1 MAVGQK
7 RIVVVVSPQPGT
19 SNQPYSI
26 GPLPPF
32 SPVTFIIGDDSAARI
47 MAESAMLTALIA
59 SLMGQV
65 GTGVTPLTI
74 AGVLSGV
81 NDSLASMADRKKEI
95 AKFLSDLNIA
105 TGSVATSKS
114 THGAILTIAAAN
126 QIQTNNFYQAA
137 MPDKPVM
144 KPLDEQFIV
153 TIKNGNLVES
163 AAKASAM
170 TIGFVNDSVAQVGSW
185 ITGSEIYRSVAKWI
199 SDSIDTIGA
208 QISLSAQSIWAKIKG
223 GL

>member
-1 MAVGQK
+1 MAYGQK
-7 RIVVVVSPQPGT
+7 QVFVASPQPGT

-32 SPVTFIIGDDSAARI
+32 VPVQVTVTNDYAARI
-47 MAESAMLTALIA
+47 EAEALVLSSLIA
-59 SLMGQV
+59 SLMLQLGN
-65 GTGVTPLTI
+65 GVTPLTI

-105 TGSVATSKS
+105 TGSVATAKA
-114 THGAILTIAAAN
+114 THGATLTIAAAS
-126 QIQTNNFYQAA
+126 QIEINNFYQAA
-137 MPDKPVM
+137 SPDKPVM
-144 KPLDEQFIV
+144 KPLDDQFKTVI
-153 TIKNGNLVES
+153 INGNLIQS
-163 AAKASAM
+163 ASRASGLA
-170 TIGFVNDSVAQVGSW
+170 IGFVSSSVAEVGTW
-185 ITGSEIYRSVAKWI
+185 ITGSNAYKTVAKWI

-208 QISLSAQSIWAKIKG
+208 QISSSAQSLWAKIKG